1 MSPGIF
7 VKNKTGE
14 GNEKMLRL
22 SKYLN
27 PYKPKIALMLLMLFL
42 QVLGTL
48 YLPTLTAEIVN
59 NGIVKGD
66 IGFVWRTGGVMLGVA
81 LLTAGVSV
89 LETYLSISS
98 FSAMGRDL
106 RNDLFRKSQELSLS
120 EFNSFG
126 PASMITR
133 CTHDVEQ
140 VQEAYMEAIEMLLP
154 APVMAVAGLIL
165 AFRKNPSLALLI
177 VVSTLIACVLMMLF
191 NAKAIKLFHKLQ
203 LMLDG
208 INRKLRELLT
218 GMRDIRA
225 YNRELYE
232 QERTDRI
239 FENYS
244 ALAVKVNRLFAFLM
258 PLIMTAMNGCTILI
272 LIIGGNSVGAGRME
286 IGDIM
291 AMIEYAA
298 LILMYM
304 TMGIMVFMDMPQA
317 QTCADRI
324 RQVLERG
331 KDELPEDAQIHGNL
345 LEEGI
350 KRLAFRHVFFRYEDA
365 EDAVLSDISFTAE
378 AGKTTAVIGATG
390 SGKTTLVNLIPRFF
404 EPQSGTILINDTDIK
419 EIPPDELRRHIGFVP
434 QKSYLFSGTIEDI
447 FFSGKDDASE
457 EEMRHAAQ
465 TAQIGEFID
474 GLEDGY
480 KAKVSQG
487 GSNFSGGQRQR
498 FAIARALVRR
508 PDIYIFDDSFSA
520 LDFKTDSILRAA
532 LKEEVGN
539 ALVIIVAQRLSTIM
553 DADRIIVL
561 DKGAI
566 AGIGT
571 HKELMK
577 VCEPYRQ
584 IARSQLREE
593 ELS

>member
-1 MSPGIF
+1 
-7 VKNKTGE
+7 
-14 GNEKMLRL
+14 ML
-22 SKYLN
+22 
-27 PYKPKIALMLLMLFL
+27 AMLFA
-42 QVLGTL
+42 QVFGTL
-48 YLPTLTAEIVN
+48 YLPTLTADIVN

-66 IGFVWRTGGVMLGVA
+66 LGFVWRTGGVMLIVA

-89 LETYLSISS
+89 LETYLSITS

-106 RNDLFRKSQELSLS
+106 RNDLFRKSQGLTIN
-120 EFNSFG
+120 EFNRFG

-154 APVMAVAGLIL
+154 APVMAIAGLVL

-177 VVSTLIACVLMMLF
+177 VASTLIVCGLMVLF
-191 NAKAIKLFHKLQ
+191 NARAIRLFNKLQ
-203 LMLDG
+203 RMLDG
-208 INRKLRELLT
+208 INRNLREMLT

-232 QERTDRI
+232 QERTDRV
-239 FENYS
+239 FETYS
-244 ALAVKVNRLFAFLM
+244 ALAVRVNRLFAFLM
-258 PLIMTAMNGCTILI
+258 PLIMTVMNLCTVLI

-317 QTCADRI
+317 QTCASRI
-324 RQVLERG
+324 REVLESRRN
-331 KDELPEDAQIHGNL
+331 EAHGTAPCAL
-345 LEEGI
+345 QEQEI
-350 KRLAFRHVFFRYEDA
+350 RRLVFRDVSFRYADA
-365 EDAVLSDISFTAE
+365 DEAALSDICFTAE
-378 AGKTTAVIGATG
+378 SGKTTAVIGATG

-404 EPQSGTILINDTDIK
+404 EPQNGAILLNDTDIRD
-419 EIPPDELRRHIGFVP
+419 IPLDKLRGRIGFVP
-434 QKSYLFSGTIEDI
+434 QKSYLFSGTIEDV
-447 FFSGKDDASE
+447 FRSGKADTTE

-465 TAQIGEFID
+465 TAQIGDFID

-480 KAKVSQG
+480 RAKVSQG

-498 FAIARALVRR
+498 LAIARALVRK
-508 PDIYIFDDSFSA
+508 PDVYVFDDSFSA
-520 LDFKTDSILRAA
+520 LDFQTDSRLRAA
-532 LKEEVGN
+532 LKQEVGN
-539 ALVIIVAQRLSTIM
+539 AIVLIVAQRISTIM
-553 DADRIIVL
+553 DAEQIIVL
-561 DKGAI
+561 DNGRI

-571 HKELMK
+571 HQELMGA
-577 VCEPYRQ
+577 CETYRQ
-584 IARSQLREE
+584 IARSQRREE
-593 ELS
+593 ALS

>member
-1 MSPGIF
+1 
-7 VKNKTGE
+7 
-14 GNEKMLRL
+14 MLKLRN
-22 SKYLN
+22 YLN
-27 PYKPKIALMLLMLFL
+27 PYKRNIALMLLMLFL

-48 YLPTLTAEIVN
+48 YLPTLTAQIVN

-81 LLTAGVSV
+81 LLTAGVSL

-98 FSAMGRDL
+98 FSAVGRDL
-106 RNDLFRKSQELSLS
+106 RNDLFRKSQGLSIS
-120 EFNSFG
+120 EFNRFG

-140 VQEAYMEAIEMLLP
+140 VQEAYTEAIEMLLP
-154 APVMAVAGLIL
+154 APAMAIAGLVL

-177 VVSTLIACVLMMLF
+177 VVSTLIACALMILF
-191 NAKAIKLFHKLQ
+191 NARAIKLFNRLQ
-203 LMLDG
+203 RMLDS

-232 QERTDRI
+232 QDRTDRV
-239 FENYS
+239 FEDYA
-244 ALAVKVNRLFAFLM
+244 ALSVKVNRLFAFLM
-258 PLIMTAMNGCTILI
+258 PLIMAVMNICTILI

-317 QTCADRI
+317 QTCAARI
-324 RQVLERG
+324 LEVLDCRKNEDPGDAAVRRDTLDGRIER
-331 KDELPEDAQIHGNL
+331 I
-345 LEEGI
+345 
-350 KRLAFRHVFFRYEDA
+350 VFQNVCFRYEDA
-365 EDAVLSDISFTAE
+365 DEAVLNDISFTAE

-404 EPQSGTILINDTDIK
+404 DPQSGAIQINGTDLK
-419 EIPPDELRRHIGFVP
+419 QLPPDKLRRHIGFVP
-434 QKSYLFSGTIEDI
+434 QKSYLFSGTIQDI
-447 FFSGKDDASE
+447 FRSGKPDATE
-457 EEMRHAAQ
+457 EEMRHAARV
-465 TAQIGEFID
+465 AQIGDFID
-474 GLEDGY
+474 TLEGGY
-480 KAKVSQG
+480 RAKVSQG

-498 FAIARALVRR
+498 LAIARALVRK
-508 PDIYIFDDSFSA
+508 PDICIFDDSFSA
-520 LDFKTDSILRAA
+520 LDFKTDSLLRAA
-532 LKEEVGN
+532 LKKEVGN
-539 ALVIIVAQRLSTIM
+539 ALVIIVAQRISTIM
-553 DADRIIVL
+553 DAYQIIVL
-561 DKGAI
+561 DKGCI

-571 HKELMK
+571 HAELMET
-577 VCEPYRQ
+577 CDTYRQ
-584 IARSQLREE
+584 IARSQLRQEA
-593 ELS
+593 LS

>member
-1 MSPGIF
+1 
-7 VKNKTGE
+7 
-14 GNEKMLRL
+14 MLKL

-27 PYKPKIALMLLMLFL
+27 PYKLKIALMLLLLFL

-59 NGIVKGD
+59 NGIVRGD
-66 IGFVWRTGGVMLGVA
+66 IEFVWRTGGIMLGVA
-81 LLTAGVSV
+81 LLTAGISV

-106 RNDLFRKSQELSLS
+106 RNDLFRKSQELSIS

-126 PASMITR
+126 SASMITR
-133 CTHDVEQ
+133 CTHDVER
-140 VQEAYMEAIEMLLP
+140 VQEAYTEAIEMLLP
-154 APVMAVAGLIL
+154 APVMAAAGLVL
-165 AFRKNPSLALLI
+165 AFRKNPSLAFLI
-177 VVSTLIACVLMMLF
+177 VVSTLVACVFMLLF

-208 INRKLRELLT
+208 INRHLREILT

-232 QERTDRI
+232 QGRTDRI

-244 ALAVKVNRLFAFLM
+244 ALAVKVNRLFVFLM
-258 PLIMTAMNGCTILI
+258 PLIMTVMNACTVLI
-272 LIIGGNSVGAGRME
+272 IIIGGNSVGAGRME

-317 QTCADRI
+317 QTCAGRI
-324 RQVLERG
+324 CQVLECR
-331 KDELPEDAQIHGNL
+331 KDESPEGAQNCGSL
-345 LEEGI
+345 SEEGI
-350 KRLAFRHVFFRYEDA
+350 KRLAFRHVFFRYEEA
-365 EDAVLSDISFTAE
+365 EDAVLSDICFTAE

-404 EPQSGTILINDTDIK
+404 EPQSGTILINDMDIK
-419 EIPPDELRRHIGFVP
+419 EIPSDELRRHIGFVP
-434 QKSYLFSGTIEDI
+434 QKSYLFSGTIRDI
-447 FFSGKDDASE
+447 FLSGKDDASE

-465 TAQIGEFID
+465 IAQIGEFID

-480 KAKVSQG
+480 EAKVSQG

-498 FAIARALVRR
+498 LAIARALVRR

-520 LDFKTDSILRAA
+520 LDFKTDSLLRAE
-532 LKEEVGN
+532 LKKEVGES
-539 ALVIIVAQRLSTIM
+539 LVIIVAQRISTIM
-553 DADRIIVL
+553 DADQIIVL
-561 DKGAI
+561 DKGGI

-593 ELS
+593 DSHE

>member
-1 MSPGIF
+1 
-7 VKNKTGE
+7 
-14 GNEKMLRL
+14 MLKL

-27 PYKPKIALMLLMLFL
+27 PYRHRIAFMLVMLFL

-66 IGFVWRTGGVMLGVA
+66 IGFIWRTGGIMLGVA
-81 LLTAGVSV
+81 LLTAGFSV

-98 FSAMGRDL
+98 FSAVGRDL
-106 RNDLFRKSQELSLS
+106 RNDLFRKSQALTID

-140 VQEAYMEAIEMLLP
+140 VQEAFTEAIEMLLP
-154 APVMAVAGLIL
+154 APVMAVAGLVL
-165 AFRKNPSLALLI
+165 AFRKSPALAFLI
-177 VVSTLIACVLMMLF
+177 VVSTLIACVLMIAF
-191 NAKAIKLFHKLQ
+191 NARAIRLFSRLQ

-208 INRKLRELLT
+208 INRKMREILT

-232 QERTDRI
+232 QERTDRV

-244 ALAVKVNRLFAFLM
+244 SLAVRVNRLFAFLM
-258 PLIMTAMNGCTILI
+258 PLIMTVMNVCTILI
-272 LIIGGNSVGAGRME
+272 IVIGGNSVGAGRME

-291 AMIEYAA
+291 AMIEYAS

-317 QTCADRI
+317 QTCAGRI
-324 RQVLERG
+324 REVLECR
-331 KDELPEDAQIHGNL
+331 KDETPGDAPVSGCL
-345 LEEGI
+345 SEGI
-350 KRLAFRHVFFRYEDA
+350 RQIDFQHVFFRYADA
-365 EDAVLSDISFTAE
+365 EDAVLNDISFTAE

-390 SGKTTLVNLIPRFF
+390 TGKTTLVNLIPRFF
-404 EPQSGTILINDTDIK
+404 EYESGTILINGTDI
-419 EIPPDELRRHIGFVP
+419 ERIPPDELRRHIGFVP
-434 QKSYLFSGTIEDI
+434 QKSYLFSGTIRDI
-447 FFSGKDDASE
+447 FLSGKDDASE
-457 EEMRHAAQ
+457 EEMRRAAQ
-465 TAQIGEFID
+465 IAQISEFID

-480 KAKVSQG
+480 NAKVSQG

-498 FAIARALVRR
+498 FAIARALVRK
-508 PDIYIFDDSFSA
+508 PDLYIFDDSFSA
-520 LDFKTDSILRAA
+520 LDFKTDSLLRAA
-532 LKEEVGN
+532 LKEETEN
-539 ALVIIVAQRLSTIM
+539 AIVILVAQRISTVM
-553 DADRIIVL
+553 DADQIIVL
-561 DKGAI
+561 DRGRI
-566 AGIGT
+566 AGTGT

-577 VCEPYRQ
+577 TCEPYRQ

>member
-1 MSPGIF
+1 
-7 VKNKTGE
+7 
-14 GNEKMLRL
+14 MLKL
-22 SKYLN
+22 SKYLY
-27 PYKPKIALMLLMLFL
+27 PYKRKITLMLLMLFL

-66 IGFVWRTGGVMLGVA
+66 VGFVWRTGGVMLGVA

-89 LETYLSISS
+89 LETYLSISA
-98 FSAMGRDL
+98 FSAVGRDI
-106 RNDLFRKSQELSLS
+106 RNDLFRKSQELSIS

-140 VQEAYMEAIEMLLP
+140 VQEAYTEAIEMLLP
-154 APVMAVAGLIL
+154 APVMAIAGLVL

-177 VVSTLIACVLMMLF
+177 VISTVLACVLMFLF
-191 NAKAIKLFHKLQ
+191 NAKAIRLFNRLQ
-203 LMLDG
+203 QMLDG
-208 INRKLRELLT
+208 INKKLREILT

-232 QERTDRI
+232 QERTDRV
-239 FENYS
+239 FETYS
-244 ALAVKVNRLFAFLM
+244 ALAVRVNRLFAFLM
-258 PLIMTAMNGCTILI
+258 PLIMTVMNICTILI
-272 LIIGGNSVGAGRME
+272 IIVGGNSVGAGRME

-317 QTCADRI
+317 QTCAGRI
-324 RQVLERG
+324 REVLECR
-331 KDELPEDAQIHGNL
+331 KDQMPGDAQLHCSL
-345 LEEGI
+345 PEEGI
-350 KRLAFRHVFFRYEDA
+350 GRIAFQSVCFRYEDA

-390 SGKTTLVNLIPRFF
+390 TGKTTLVNLIPRFF
-404 EPQSGTILINDTDIK
+404 DPQSGTIMINETDIK
-419 EIPPDELRRHIGFVP
+419 QIPLDELRRRIGFVP
-434 QKSYLFSGTIEDI
+434 QKSYLFSGTIQDI
-447 FFSGKDDASE
+447 FFSGKDDATE

-465 TAQIGEFID
+465 IAQISDFID

-487 GSNFSGGQRQR
+487 GTNFSGGQRQR
-498 FAIARALVRR
+498 FAIARALVRK

-520 LDFKTDSILRAA
+520 LDFKTDSLLRAA
-532 LKEEVGN
+532 LKKEVGN
-539 ALVIIVAQRLSTIM
+539 AVVIIVAQRISTIM
-553 DADRIIVL
+553 DADQIVVL
-561 DKGAI
+561 DRGSI

-571 HKELMK
+571 HRELMRT
-577 VCEPYRQ
+577 CEAYRQ
-584 IARSQLREE
+584 IVRSQLREE